1 MSTKTTEDGLTHVH
15 KGRGD
20 HRVIKGQVGA
30 RTEPKFE
37 HGDISLWR
45 FSEGQRYS
53 LFLSMMQQ
61 ETEEPQPEVTA
72 IEVSVVTEG
81 GDVIVPDAL
90 HWSYTDAGWLTV
102 VAPNGLKGRVQH
114 TFPPGKWDRVE
125 VHTTYKEDLP

>member
-53 LFLSMMQQ
+53 LFLSM
-61 ETEEPQPEVTA
+61 EDAYPLA
-72 IEVSVVTEG
+72 
-81 GDVIVPDAL
+81 DCLDAL
-90 HWSYTDAGWLTV
+90 LDHHESV
-102 VAPNGLKGRVQH
+102 
-114 TFPPGKWDRVE
+114 
-125 VHTTYKEDLP
+125 KESQG